1 MATPATQPTVTV
13 YFDFICPF
21 CYLGGLRLRRLQQRW
36 GFDLAWEGIQ
46 IHPETPRTGAPIA
59 RFGDELLRRA
69 ASGIVAL
76 AEEEGVEINL
86 PLTLANS
93 GLAHRMAE
101 LARREGCLDAYL
113 ERTFHAYFQEGR
125 DLGDNQ
131 TVPAIVRA
139 LGIPRPAIGATPL
152 PCHVRRHRP
161 RHQLV
166 PAAHRRDQRRP
177 AAGPPRPRRGGA
189 TRPRGRRDRPPRPR
203 AGGRGGHPPC
213 RLRSRLRPPRGA
225 AGGGGGYLRPARRRR
240 P

>member
-139 LGIPRPAIGATPL
+139 LGIPRPAIGRFLDDRDGFARLITARLQAVAAMGFRGFPAVVMGEQAWQGVQPVAVWEAGLATL
-152 PCHVRRHRP
+152 
-161 RHQLV
+161 
-166 PAAHRRDQRRP
+166 
-177 AAGPPRPRRGGA
+177 G
-189 TRPRGRRDRPPRPR
+189 
-203 AGGRGGHPPC
+203 
-213 RLRSRLRPPRGA
+213 
-225 AGGGGGYLRPARRRR
+225 ARRI
-240 P
+240 